1 MLDIKSITIGVLF
14 GIALVFILGASHKKG
29 KKGTPPWV
37 CSSYMQFPTM
47 TARQ

>member
-14 GIALVFILGASHKKG
+14 GIALVFIWEHLIKKE
-29 KKGTPPWV
+29 KRELPPWV